1 MTWYISQQISWNVIK
16 KSSRMYFFIVSWTLV
31 QFAWKLIQV
40 QIILYWAFKY
50 FKAPQQ
56 YWYKRNAFINFFL
69 KSFSEQFSKYIVLGR
84 EDFLCKFQ
92 WMRLKG
98 IHIESFVQ
106 KYQSYIASFTWES
119 PILLHLEMD
128 LKVKCCISF
137 LLGECYEIN
146 WQM

>member
-69 KSFSEQFSKYIVLGR
+69 NLLLSSSPNTLYLEEKTSSVSFNGCNDVKGHTYWKLCTKIPKLYSILYMRESDLITFRNGFKGKVLYQFSFGWVL
-84 EDFLCKFQ
+84 
-92 WMRLKG
+92 W
-98 IHIESFVQ
+98 
-106 KYQSYIASFTWES
+106 
-119 PILLHLEMD
+119 
-128 LKVKCCISF
+128 
-137 LLGECYEIN
+137 N
-146 WQM
+146 